1 MRLLTAIGFALL
13 VVTGCG
19 TGEKESKRKKP
30 PILQSRI
37 KWMTSYADAAT
48 KSKETGKPTSAFFT
62 GSDWCKYCQLL
73 DYQNHNTEAFAT
85 WAKKNVI
92 LLEIDL
98 PNNKKIDPEIMK
110 VNVTLR
116 DQYRVT
122 GFPTILLL
130 RFDGTPLL
138 KAGYEQVPAERWIEV
153 IDQKLKESMARLD
166 SEKPATP

>member
-1 MRLLTAIGFALL
+1 M
-13 VVTGCG
+13 
-19 TGEKESKRKKP
+19 
-30 PILQSRI
+30 
-37 KWMTSYADAAT
+37 
-48 KSKETGKPTSAFFT
+48 
-62 GSDWCKYCQLL
+62 
-73 DYQNHNTEAFAT
+73 
-85 WAKKNVI
+85 I
-92 LLEIDL
+92 LLEIDF

-138 KAGYEQVPAERWIEV
+138 KAGYEQVPADRWIEV
-153 IDQKLKESMARLD
+153 IDKKLKESMARLD